1 MVKRIP
7 LLNILFIALA
17 ILLLFSLPSWADNY
31 LVLPRP
37 ENSGN
42 MEVLDKSASEGLAKA
57 GVETEKIR
65 QQYQHLGAVRA
76 DLEPFEVEMLK
87 EERPDLLF
95 IPSGI
100 MLYHSEVL
108 KSSTTSETPWHVL
121 KAQPLQ
127 EYAAEIGA
135 DHDSVLIFVL
145 DTGVDTDH
153 LELEAQLEMNYK
165 KHFYQEYTDGPVL
178 SDDVVTDFQGHGSE
192 VTGTIIGTT
201 TGVAQNLRVVPIRSA
216 TNSGGLSLDCL
227 SAACN
232 YIMDLKAGELAGRNI
247 IINLSYNSSASLTAD
262 NELSSF
268 FNILFTT
275 LKNYGILFIG
285 SAGNDGINSDTRYVY
300 PTRNESSN
308 YVAAASVGSDG
319 TLSGFSDYGSN
330 TVEVASPGSSIYTT
344 DKSGSYVTVN
354 GTSFASPFTAGIAG
368 LIWALDPSL
377 TYWEVRNLLINAV
390 EGKPVEST
398 FFDDYRGTET
408 DFTGLSS
415 SSYEEEEVEV
425 ISGKAL
431 FPTMLAGEPYGPTP
445 ADGEEHVPFESTLEW
460 DNNVEGAS
468 FDLWLGTSEDSLTLV
483 SSDLT
488 DHSFAIPDIEDI
500 LSEKLAYDTTY
511 YWRIDVSSSDSY
523 FSQGSVWR
531 FGTLSTQAYD
541 NTPVNGAKGQD
552 TEISLSWEHDLEG
565 EGCTFDLYFS
575 SDENAV
581 ESMASSV
588 RIASGISGT
597 SVNVSGLE
605 YGTTYYWR
613 VASHFSDPDRGL
625 SSSALEGDVISFTTI
640 SDTDNPDLYSSGGG
654 GGGCNATGLIPGMIL
669 LLLPLVFI
677 SRKSR

>member
-1 MVKRIP
+1 MKRIS
-7 LLNILFIALA
+7 LLKNLFIALA
-17 ILLLFSLPSWADNY
+17 ALLIFSLPSWADSY
-31 LVLPRP
+31 LVLPRTD
-37 ENSGN
+37 STGN
-42 MEVLDKSASEGLAKA
+42 MEVLGKSASEGLAKA

-65 QQYQHLGAVRA
+65 QHYQHLGAVRA
-76 DLEPFEVEMLK
+76 DLDTLEVEMLK

-95 IPSGI
+95 IPSGV

-108 KSSTTSETPWHVL
+108 ESSSTSDTPWHVL

-127 EYAAEIGA
+127 EYASETGA

-153 LELEAQLEMNYK
+153 SELAAQLEMTYK
-165 KHFYQEYTDGPVL
+165 KHFYQNYDSGPVL
-178 SDDVVTDFQGHGSE
+178 SNDIVTDYQGHGSE
-192 VTGTIIGTT
+192 VTGTIVGTT
-201 TGVAQNLRVVPIRSA
+201 TGVAPNLKVIPIRSA
-216 TNSGGLSLDCL
+216 TDSGGLSVDCL

-232 YIMDLKAGELAGRNI
+232 YIMDLKADTLAGKNI
-247 IINLSYNSSASLTAD
+247 IINLSYNSSASWTAD
-262 NELSSF
+262 DELSAYF
-268 FNILFTT
+268 DTLFAA
-275 LKNYGILFIG
+275 LKNYGILFVS
-285 SAGNDGINSDTRYVY
+285 SAGNDGIDSDTRYVY
-300 PTRNESSN
+300 PTRNESNN

-319 TLSGFSDYGSN
+319 TLSGFSDYGDS
-330 TVEVASPGSSIYTT
+330 TVEVAAPGSSIYTT
-344 DKSGSYVTVN
+344 DNSGSYVTVD

-377 TYWEVRNLLINAV
+377 EYWEVRNLLINAV

-398 FFDDYRGTET
+398 FFNDYRGTET

-445 ADGEEHVPFESTLEW
+445 ADGEEHVAFDSILEW

-468 FDLWLGTSEDSLTLV
+468 FDLWFGTSEDELSLV
-483 SSDLT
+483 SSDLR
-488 DHSFAIPDIEDI
+488 DHSFSIPDIEDI
-500 LSEKLAYDTTY
+500 LSEKLTYDKTY

-531 FGTLSTQAYD
+531 FETLSTEAYD
-541 NTPVNGAKGQD
+541 NTPVNGAQGQD

-565 EGCTFDLYFS
+565 EGCTFDVYFS
-575 SDENAV
+575 SDESTV

-588 RIASGISGT
+588 QIASDISET

-613 VASHFSDPDRGL
+613 VVSNFSDPDRDL
-625 SSSALEGDVISFTTI
+625 SSSAIEGDVISFTTI

-654 GGGCNATGLIPGMIL
+654 GGGCNATGFVPGMIL